1 MGGGG
6 EGCSFYRKNK
16 LKSMTKYKYSITKY
30 SMAKKVY
37 KQLLF
42 SVTTKN
48 LNLEVL
54 IQYLVI
60 FKGWDGVKDEKL

>member
-1 MGGGG
+1 
-6 EGCSFYRKNK
+6 
-16 LKSMTKYKYSITKY
+16 
-30 SMAKKVY
+30 MAKKVY